1 MTVLIDSSAWL
12 EYFFGSETGRTVKQ
26 LIEEEKE
33 TIVAAKINI
42 FEVYHKIL
50 KERGREEA
58 EQFTSLILLRSFLD
72 ELDVETLKLA
82 AEEKRKLDL
91 GMADAI
97 ILATAIKY
105 GAVIYTKDNDF
116 KKAENMLKIVFI

>member
-50 KERGREEA
+50 NERGREEA

-82 AEEKRKLDL
+82 AEEKRRDPGLSQGGGL
-91 GMADAI
+91 GLPA
-97 ILATAIKY
+97 
-105 GAVIYTKDNDF
+105 
-116 KKAENMLKIVFI
+116 